1 MINEHVQLK
10 WQQESLATT
19 LPMLTMSSIICT
31 NSLRTK
37 YFAIS
42 KHYINNIISFAIIKD
57 TESITQNIFQ
67 KYLQVQVVS
76 LVISNKKLRRLHQS
90 YKTPSRK

>member
-1 MINEHVQLK
+1 MINEHAQLK
-10 WQQESLATT
+10 WQQESLVTA

-37 YFAIS
+37 YFAMS
-42 KHYINNIISFAIIKD
+42 KHYINNIISFAVIKD